1 MKRKISTKLLIILLI
16 FAISIPII
24 SYAINL
30 PTEKQNLFLSC
41 NKKEANRGE
50 KVELTL
56 NLDLIDYENFEFT
69 LTSNI
74 NININNFSTEEKNLE
89 IETDSNSFKIT
100 ADKSKLNIKQV
111 DLYYQ
116 IPEEIEIGTKIE
128 LTGIVK
134 EYKSAQTEN
143 EESSGNSDIKYSSK
157 ESEIQAEYSEQKV
170 IITITVA
177 QEEEKVQNQ
186 NNIEN
191 QMPENKINTQQNMRD
206 KTSNQ
211 QTKTQQNSSSKTISS
226 VISGGQEANT
236 YNGES
241 NNYLST
247 LEITNF
253 NISPE
258 FNKTNT
264 TYFIEVGS
272 EVTEININAEAEN
285 ENATVNIYGNSNLQ
299 DGQNKVLISVTAENG
314 DVKIYRIYV
323 TKK

>member
-69 LTSNI
+69 LTS

-157 ESEIQAEYSEQKV
+157 ESEIQAEYLEQKV